1 MSACA
6 SGGRKGAEPMRT
18 DRTDT
23 HWVLCPVCGG
33 KTRLKLLEET
43 ELKCFPLFC
52 PKCRRETII
61 SAAHLRVSVLEG
73 GI

>member
-1 MSACA
+1 
-6 SGGRKGAEPMRT
+6 MRT

-43 ELKCFPLFC
+43 ELK
-52 PKCRRETII
+52 
-61 SAAHLRVSVLEG
+61 
-73 GI
+73 